1 MKKAQGLSLGYVVVG
16 IIAVVVL
23 VVIILIFTGGIQPL
37 NEKATNI
44 TSQTCGDMG
53 GTWKDKCEDSEE
65 QVLGAFSDLKPG
77 MVCCKSRS

>member
-37 NEKATNI
+37 NETADNI
-44 TSQTCGDMG
+44 TGQTCEGQ
-53 GTWKDKCEDSEE
+53 WREKCLDNEK
-65 QVLGAFSDLKPG
+65 QLLGSFSDLEVGK
-77 MVCCKSRS
+77 VCCVKATK